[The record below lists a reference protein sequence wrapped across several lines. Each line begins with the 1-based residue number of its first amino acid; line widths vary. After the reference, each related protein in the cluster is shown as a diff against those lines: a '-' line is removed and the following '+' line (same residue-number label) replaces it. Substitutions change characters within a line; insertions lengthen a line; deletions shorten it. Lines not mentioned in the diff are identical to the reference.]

1 MPHQS
6 ESRVRRIVERVA
18 ANAAGS
24 RLDRFVREL
33 LEKGALPDA
42 SNAFVRK
49 LIVAGAVRV
58 NGRVIHRPAF
68 ALASRSQVEVFID
81 PARIDVGRGA
91 AAAPGRVEVLY
102 QDADLIAVA
111 KPPGLATHPGADT
124 RRASLVTL
132 VQAWLTSKGS
142 RTAPYLGVHQRLDR
156 DTSGV
161 VLFTLSERAN
171 PALAQAFR
179 EHSIEKVYH
188 AICAGA
194 RGVRLVPGESLH
206 ISGSLAL
213 EGTGRTSRMMPS
225 AGGMNAE
232 TDVRIVEH
240 LGLAILVE
248 ARPVPAGATRFVR
261 SWPPSTYR
269 SSVTIGT
276 GSVAPGPALSPA

>member
-18 ANAAGS
+18 ADAAAC

-33 LEKGALPDA
+33 LEKDGLPDA

-58 NGRVIHRPAF
+58 NGRAIRRPAF

-81 PARIDVGRGA
+81 PARIDAGRGA

-132 VQAWLTSKGS
+132 VQAWLTSKGAG
-142 RTAPYLGVHQRLDR
+142 TAPYLGVHQRLDR

-161 VLFTLSERAN
+161 AALHALRTSESRAC
-171 PALAQAFR
+171 AIVSRTRHR
-179 EHSIEKVYH
+179 EGVSRDLRAH
-188 AICAGA
+188 A
-194 RGVRLVPGESLH
+194 RT
-206 ISGSLAL
+206 SGLSLAS
-213 EGTGRTSRMMPS
+213 RCTS
-225 AGGMNAE
+225 A
-232 TDVRIVEH
+232 
-240 LGLAILVE
+240 
-248 ARPVPAGATRFVR
+248 
-261 SWPPSTYR
+261 
-269 SSVTIGT
+269 
-276 GSVAPGPALSPA
+276 ALSRSKAPAARLG